1 MSDLTKEQFENWFGG
16 DHINNVDDLTNLI
29 MELINN
35 KYSTKELKTD
45 IVIHEGEI
53 RWVILNAYYAIT
65 IAYPLLL
72 NQEWEIS
79 IMK

>member
-35 KYSTKELKTD
+35 KYSIKELKTD
-45 IVIHEGEI
+45 IVIHEGEK
-53 RWVILNAYYAIT
+53 LD
-65 IAYPLLL
+65 
-72 NQEWEIS
+72 E
-79 IMK
+79 